1 MYCRLGRRYGWHLS
15 NLMEASVFASLS
27 CSVWH
32 REINWRRIGGHSSP
46 PSFHPPSYLRASF
59 KPKKAT
65 CQIVPSKFFIRLPL
79 FSMLDAKQKAEEGMS
94 KSLLNHVQSQHQKC
108 KVPIAYFFLCWRAL
122 LNPLDNLK
130 RFQWLAPFLTF
141 QVWSFRLLL
150 LVLHKSK
157 FHLSSHHLSSF
168 LGRGS
173 SRSRARAYALATC
186 TKKLL

>member
-108 KVPIAYFFLCWRAL
+108 KVPIAYFFFM
-122 LNPLDNLK
+122 LK
-130 RFQWLAPFLTF
+130 GPAKSPWQFEEISMIG
-141 QVWSFRLLL
+141 SFPDFPS
-150 LVLHKSK
+150 VK
-157 FHLSSHHLSSF
+157 LSTSS
-168 LGRGS
+168 S
-173 SRSRARAYALATC
+173 SSSQ
-186 TKKLL
+186 K